1 LKKLKKLRFAARMSW
16 RETRAASG
24 KFAFLV
30 LAIALGTGALTAVTG
45 FDESV
50 QYTLRN
56 EARSLMAADIAIR
69 LPNRPT
75 DADFAI
81 IHKLEAEGIGT
92 TRVTETVS
100 MATAQGQLPVLISV
114 KAADFSQYPYYGRIE
129 LNPAGAQLDSGSIA
143 ASDEL
148 LQRLHLTTSDT
159 LKIGQRDFKIAARI
173 VREPDRM
180 TTGFTLGPRVL
191 LTREALQSTGIV
203 SDVSRATERVLL
215 KLPDHR
221 DLNLLRT
228 GLENDFG
235 RRARIT
241 DYTETNPSLTR
252 ALDRATRFLS
262 MVSLIALIVGG
273 LGVAATMQSHIRQKM
288 TSIAFMKCIGGRT
301 SDILRTYFV
310 QAIWLGLMGSV
321 SGAVLGAF
329 AQSAFARLLAK
340 YFDLRVTLV
349 WPLMSMSKGVTAGL
363 LTTVLFALPALLSV
377 RGVRPS
383 FLLRKDFSSES
394 RAGLD
399 IASLAAAAGT
409 VAGLWTIAVWISD
422 SVIYASVFAGSLLVA
437 ILIIGGIGAGLL
449 RLLKKIS
456 VQAFVKRSPALRH
469 GIANLYRPGAH
480 SVAILAS
487 VAIGVMF
494 TLSVYS
500 VQHSILDEIRS
511 TAPPDAPNVFL
522 INITQQDY
530 AGLEHFIQ
538 TDPAIVERTPLSESA
553 VAQLTTVDGKPL
565 EALPPSDRARRF
577 LDSPTNLTVSRD
589 LPKASRVVKGTW
601 WNDRTSEPEVSVL
614 DTTAE
619 ALGMH
624 LGSILEWNTIS
635 GGNMHIRARVA
646 SVRRVDAV
654 RVGNNGQFILSPGSL
669 DGIPSIY
676 FGSIRV
682 IPSEIG
688 NLQTRMLQSF
698 PTVTVVNGA
707 EILQLIQDIV
717 DRASLA
723 VRFVA
728 AFAIFG
734 GLIVLASSVAG
745 TRYRR
750 TREVAIL
757 KTVGADRRTLV
768 RIFSTEFAAIGVV
781 AGLVGSSLGAGLS
794 VILISKLLDT
804 PYHFAWIPSVVATVI
819 TALLTV
825 VAGWVASYG
834 VLSQKP
840 LDILRNVDG

>member
-1 LKKLKKLRFAARMSW
+1 MSW
-16 RETRAASG
+16 RETRASFG

-45 FDESV
+45 FNESV

-56 EARSLMAADIAIR
+56 EARSLMAADIAVR

-81 IHKLEAEGIGT
+81 IRKLETEGIRT

-100 MATAQGQLPVLISV
+100 MASTQGQLPVLISV

-129 LNPAGAQLDSGSIA
+129 LNPANAHLDDNSVA

-148 LQRLHLTTSDT
+148 LQRLHLSTSDT
-159 LKIGQRDFKIAARI
+159 LRIGQREFRIAARI

-215 KLPDHR
+215 KLPDKR

-288 TSIAFMKCIGGRT
+288 TSIAFMKCIGGR
-301 SDILRTYFV
+301 SADILRTYFV
-310 QAIWLGLMGSV
+310 QAIWLGLMGSFI
-321 SGAVLGAF
+321 GAVLGAF
-329 AQSAFARLLAK
+329 AQSAFARLLSK

-349 WPLMSMSKGVTAGL
+349 WPLASMSKGVFAGL
-363 LTTVLFALPALLSV
+363 MTTVLFALPALLAV
-377 RGVRPS
+377 RSVRPS

-394 RAGLD
+394 PAKVD
-399 IASLAAAAGT
+399 FASLAAAAGT
-409 VAGLWTIAVWISD
+409 IAGLWAIAVWISD
-422 SVIYASVFAGSLLVA
+422 SIIYASVFAGSLVA
-437 ILIIGGIGAGLL
+437 AVLIIGGIGAGLL
-449 RLLKKIS
+449 RFLKSIS
-456 VQAFVKRSPALRH
+456 AHSFVKRSPALRH

-480 SVAILAS
+480 SIAILAS
-487 VAIGVMF
+487 IAIGVMF

-522 INITQQDY
+522 INITQPDY
-530 AGLEHFIQ
+530 ERLNKFIQ
-538 TDPAIVERTPLSESA
+538 TDPAIVERDPLSESTA
-553 VAQLTTVDGKPL
+553 AQLTTVDGKPL
-565 EALPPSDRARRF
+565 EELPATDRSRRF
-577 LDSPTNLTVSRD
+577 LDSPTTLTVSRD
-589 LPKASRVVKGTW
+589 VPKATKIVKGTW
-601 WNDRTSEPEVSVL
+601 WSQDPAEPEVSVL
-614 DTTAE
+614 ESTADG
-619 ALGMH
+619 LGIRV
-624 LGSILEWNTIS
+624 GSILEWKAIA
-635 GGNMHIRARVA
+635 GEAKQIRARVA
-646 SVRRVDAV
+646 NIRRADGVRF
-654 RVGNNGQFILSPGSL
+654 GNNGQFVLSPRSL
-669 DGIPSIY
+669 DGVPTIY

-688 NLQTRMLQSF
+688 NLQTRMLQAF
-698 PTVTVVNGA
+698 PTVAVVNGA

-717 DRASLA
+717 DRASMA

-728 AFAIFG
+728 GFAIFG

-757 KTVGADRRTLV
+757 KTVGANRRTLV
-768 RIFSTEFAAIGVV
+768 RIFSTEFAAIGVA
-781 AGLVGSSLGAGLS
+781 AGLIGSSLGAGLS

-804 PYHFAWIPSVVATVI
+804 PYHFAWIPSVVATGL

-825 VAGWVASYG
+825 AAGWVASYG

>member
-1 LKKLKKLRFAARMSW
+1 MSW

-45 FDESV
+45 FNESV

-56 EARSLMAADIAIR
+56 EARSLMAADIAVR

-75 DADFAI
+75 EADFEI
-81 IHKLEAEGIGT
+81 IHKLETQGIRT

-100 MATAQGQLPVLISV
+100 MASAQGQLPVLISV
-114 KAADFSQYPYYGRIE
+114 KAADFSQYPYYGRVE
-129 LNPAGAQLDSGSIA
+129 LNPANVHLGADDLA

-148 LQRLHLTTSDT
+148 LQRLHLTISDS
-159 LKIGQRDFKIAARI
+159 LRIGQHDFRIAARI

-191 LTREALQSTGIV
+191 LTREALQSTGVV

-215 KLPDHR
+215 KLPDQR
-221 DLNLLRT
+221 DINPIRS

-235 RRARIT
+235 RRARIS

-288 TSIAFMKCIGGRT
+288 TSIAFMKCIGGR
-301 SDILRTYFV
+301 SPDILRTYFF
-310 QAIWLGLMGSV
+310 QAVWLGLLGSV
-321 SGAVLGAF
+321 TGAVFGAF
-329 AQSAFARLLAK
+329 AQSAFASLLSK

-349 WPLMSMSKGVTAGL
+349 LPWASMSKGVTAGL
-363 LTTVLFALPALLSV
+363 LTTVLFALPALISV
-377 RGVRPS
+377 RSVRPS

-394 RAGLD
+394 PTGLD
-399 IASLAAAAGT
+399 IASLAAAGGT
-409 VAGLWTIAVWISD
+409 IAGLWAIAVWISD
-422 SVIYASVFAGSLLVA
+422 SVMYASVFAGSLIAA

-449 RLLKKIS
+449 RFLKTLS
-456 VQAFVKRSPALRH
+456 TQTFVKRSPALRH

-487 VAIGVMF
+487 IAIGVMF

-500 VQHSILDEIRS
+500 VQHSILDEIQS

-522 INITQQDY
+522 VNITQQEY
-530 AGLEHFIQ
+530 EALEHFIQ
-538 TDPAIVERTPLSESA
+538 TDPAIVERNSLSDSTT
-553 VAQLTTVDGKPL
+553 AQLATIDGKPI
-565 EALPPSDRARRF
+565 EELPSTDRARRF
-577 LDSPTNLTVSRD
+577 LDSPTTLTVNPD
-589 LPKASRVVKGTW
+589 QPKATKIVKGVW
-601 WNDRTSEPEVSVL
+601 WSGKPKDPEVSVL
-614 DTTAE
+614 ESTAE
-619 ALGMH
+619 SLGIH
-624 LGSILEWNTIS
+624 VGSILEWNTIIGTS
-635 GGNMHIRARVA
+635 KQIRAHVTNIRKTEG
-646 SVRRVDAV
+646 VRF
-654 RVGNNGQFILSPGSL
+654 GNNGQFIVSPGSL

-688 NLQTRMLQSF
+688 KLQTRMLQAF

-728 AFAIFG
+728 GFAIFG

-757 KTVGADRRTLV
+757 KTVGANRRTLV
-768 RIFSTEFAAIGVV
+768 RIFSTEFAAIGIA
-781 AGLVGSSLGAGLS
+781 AGLVGSSLGTGLS
-794 VILISKLLDT
+794 VLLISKLLDT
-804 PYHFAWIPSVVATVI
+804 PYRFAWMPSAVATVL
-819 TALLTV
+819 TALLTIA
-825 VAGWVASYG
+825 AGWVASYG

-840 LDILRNVDG
+840 LEILRNVDG